1 MAGHAPAIDFR
12 EWLRV
17 ELAVASASV
26 PLAEVR
32 LFSIPKLNL
41 YAELL
46 QEMKMREAL
55 LQSAAV
61 WAPDKVSDSLQRV
74 TTPASAESETPRS
87 VEEWERMTGQKLG
100 EQEQEQRARARG

>member
-1 MAGHAPAIDFR
+1 VAGTAPAIDFR
-12 EWLRV
+12 EWLRL
-17 ELAVASASV
+17 ELGVAAAVTV
-26 PLAEVR
+26 PLAEVQ

-61 WAPDKVSDSLQRV
+61 WAPDKVSEQLDRV
-74 TTPASAESETPRS
+74 TPRAIAESETPRS
-87 VEEWERMTGQKLG
+87 AEEWERMTGEKLKT
-100 EQEQEQRARARG
+100 